1 MRYNHKLTALLLS
14 TLLSTR
20 ALAEESCTSIQMG
33 FNPDQNAALVSVGAT
48 ALGKYLEKNM
58 QGVAVKVSVAKDY
71 AALVEGMGKG
81 QVDFG
86 WFSPVSYVDAS
97 QNAGAQVLLK
107 SVRGSK
113 PVYWSALVVRSA
125 SNIKKLEELRG
136 KTIAWIDPKS
146 AAGYAYPKALL
157 LSKGIDPDTFFAK
170 QIFAGDHGSAVLALL
185 NGEVDVVATFADNTQ
200 GSSGSWTQL
209 LRPEQAA
216 LVTPLLYSKPI
227 SGDPLAVRKA
237 FAEACPEVA
246 QKMTKAILGM
256 RYFAES
262 KNLLKTLYRIEY
274 MVPALDSDYDVV
286 REVQRLVYPK

>member
-1 MRYNHKLTALLLS
+1 MKHNYKFVVAILS
-14 TLLSTR
+14 VLLSTR
-20 ALAEESCTSIQMG
+20 ALAEENCTTLQMG
-33 FNPDQNAALVSVGAT
+33 FNPDQNATTVLSNTPTLV
-48 ALGKYLEKNM
+48 KYLEKNM
-58 QGVAVKVSVAKDY
+58 QGVAIKVFVAKDY
-71 AALVEGMGKG
+71 AALVEGMRKG

-86 WFSPVSYVDAS
+86 WFSPVSYVDAA

-113 PVYWSALVVRSA
+113 PVYWSALVVRKEGG
-125 SNIKKLEELRG
+125 IKKLEELRG

-170 QIFAGDHGSAVLALL
+170 QIFVGDHGSAVLALL

-200 GSSGSWTQL
+200 GNSGSWTQL

-227 SGDPLAVRKA
+227 SGDPLAVREG
-237 FAEACPEVA
+237 FAEACPEVT
-246 QKMTKAILGM
+246 QKLTKAILGM

-262 KNLLKTLYRIEY
+262 KNLLKNLYRTEY